1 MSLSGLLDAILPD
14 PALSH
19 AVSSAGVD
27 SLELTAP
34 VSLRPFVV
42 SALAADPSRGG
53 AGRPVLAVTA
63 TGRMPRARA
72 ASAQSAAYSMNMT
85 GSL

>member
-1 MSLSGLLDAILPD
+1 MSLSGLLDAVLPD
-14 PALSH
+14 PALSR

-34 VSLRPFVV
+34 AALRPFVV
-42 SALAADPSRGG
+42 SALATDPSNGG

-63 TGRMPRARA
+63 TGLDA
-72 ASAQSAAYSMNMT
+72 
-85 GSL
+85 